1 MNKEHAKPGDIIEVT
16 WQDEHWLGKKFM
28 VIECPAGPK
37 KAGIGIQPGNAWFM
51 SETGSE
57 QYFQLGYYKIVKLVV
72 PHRDVDTFLKRQLND
87 NLASIFG

>member
-1 MNKEHAKPGDIIEVT
+1 MPILFYIAIPKDTSYSVNNIREA
-16 WQDEHWLGKKFM
+16 
-28 VIECPAGPK
+28 K

-57 QYFQLGYYKIVKLVV
+57 QYFQLGYYKIAKLVV